1 MIDKQRI
8 GIVII
13 ATNAYFVLGIRFIK
27 KFMQYYKGNS
37 EIKFYFFSNQ
47 NGDEYVS
54 DNIDVTFIKDNHL
67 DWVSAT
73 NSKFK
78 NIINIENKLIN
89 EVDYVYYFDA
99 DTNIL
104 KKFTEEWFIGDMVG
118 GEHFAN
124 ATVLS
129 NGKGFDRNPISN
141 AYVPEDSKL
150 LYTYYYGAFF
160 GGKTLNTIN
169 FCKILSRYQIEDQ
182 LKGYE
187 PPVNDES
194 YINAYFHYNPPTH
207 TVLSK
212 NFEFVI
218 SDKGGLNDMRNP
230 NLNISHIKI
239 QMLENKFKIFDLEN
253 GNLKIFE

>member
-1 MIDKQRI
+1 MKKI

-13 ATNAYFVLGIRFIK
+13 ATNSYFVLGIRFIK
-27 KFMQYYKGNS
+27 KFMYHYKGS
-37 EIKFYFFSNQ
+37 DKIKFYFVS
-47 NGDEYVS
+47 DETGRDYVS
-54 DNIDVTFIKDNHL
+54 DNINVTFIKDNHL

-104 KKFTEEWFIGDMVG
+104 NNFTEEWFIGDMVG
-118 GEHFAN
+118 GEHFGN
-124 ATVLS
+124 TTFLS
-129 NGKGFDRNPISN
+129 NGKGLDRNPISN
-141 AYVPEDSKL
+141 AYVPEDSEL
-150 LYTYYYGAFF
+150 PYTYYHGAFF
-160 GGKTLNTIN
+160 GGKTLNTIY
-169 FCKILSRYQIEDQ
+169 FCKILNKYQTEDQ

-187 PPVNDES
+187 PPANDES

-207 TVLSK
+207 TVLYT
-212 NFEFVI
+212 NFEFAV
-218 SDKGGLNDMRNP
+218 SDKGGLDAGDMRNP
-230 NLNISHIKI
+230 NLNVSHIKF
-239 QMLENKFKIFDLEN
+239 QMLENKLKIFDLEN

>member
-1 MIDKQRI
+1 MIDKKRI

-27 KFMQYYKGNS
+27 KFMQHYKGNS
-37 EIKFYFFSNQ
+37 EIKFYCFSNQ

-160 GGKTLNTIN
+160 GGNTLNTIN

-207 TVLSK
+207 TILSK

-230 NLNISHIKI
+230 NLNISHIKT

>member
-1 MIDKQRI
+1 MIDKNRI

-27 KFMQYYKGNS
+27 KFMHYYNGNS
-37 EIKFYFFSNQ
+37 NIKFYFFSNEDPT
-47 NGDEYVS
+47 NYLLD
-54 DNIDVTFIKDNHL
+54 DIDITFIETNHL
-67 DWVSAT
+67 DWRIAT

-78 NIINIENKLIN
+78 NIINIQNQLSN

-99 DTNIL
+99 DTDIID
-104 KKFTEEWFIGDMVG
+104 KFNEDWFIGDLVG
-118 GEHFAN
+118 GEHFGN
-124 ATVLS
+124 KTFLS
-129 NGKGFDRNPISN
+129 NGKQFDRNPISN
-141 AYVPEDSKL
+141 AYVPENSEL

-169 FCKILSRYQIEDQ
+169 FCKILSKYQIEDQ

-194 YINAYFHYNPPTH
+194 YINAYFHYNPPTR
-207 TVLSK
+207 TIFSI

-218 SDKGGLNDMRNP
+218 SDKGGLDDMRNP
-230 NLNISHIKI
+230 DLDVSDIKKQI
-239 QMLENKFKIFDLEN
+239 LKNKFKIFELKS
-253 GNLKIFE
+253 GNLEIFE

>member
-1 MIDKQRI
+1 MIDKKRI

-27 KFMQYYKGNS
+27 KFIQHYKGNS

-118 GEHFAN
+118 GEHFGN
-124 ATVLS
+124 TTFLS

-182 LKGYE
+182 LKKYE

-218 SDKGGLNDMRNP
+218 SDKGGLDDMRNP
-230 NLNISHIKI
+230 NLNISHIKT